1 MTIATDPLASAS
13 VPNDYLTRVYA
24 GVLGKLIGVYL
35 GRPFEQWT
43 HQRIMHELGPIE
55 YYVHE
60 RLGQPLVVTDDDV
73 AGTFT
78 FIRALEDYGISPD
91 LSAADIGRAWL
102 NYIIE
107 DRTILWWGGNG
118 NSTEHTAWLNLKKG
132 LPAPASGSIA
142 TNGATV
148 AEQIGAQIFIDGW
161 AMVAPNQPE
170 LAARLA
176 GRAGSVSHDGES
188 VYAGQLWAAM
198 EAEAFRSADIDHLL
212 DVGLAQ
218 VPADCMIARLI
229 ADIRGWRAANE
240 DWLVTRQLI
249 EDTYGYAKF
258 PGNCHVVPNHAL
270 MVMAVLYA
278 PADFQRAQ
286 MIVNTSG
293 WDTDC
298 NAGNVGCLM
307 GIMLGLDGL
316 DAGADFR
323 GPIADRLLISSAD
336 GGSSINDAVRM
347 AYYLAGLGQR
357 LAGGAAIAAPKEGA
371 RFHFSLPGSRQGF
384 RAREGDGFSTPEIGN
399 VETARSRALF
409 VAYRALAP
417 GQVCAVTTPTFS
429 PPEML
434 NMRTYDL
441 MASPL
446 VYPGQTVR
454 ARVVAS
460 ADSSGAIEVCLRV
473 RVYDEKDQL
482 ADFDGPLTLLPPG
495 GDVILDWLLPEFDG
509 QPIAEIGIAV
519 TSAGPVAGGT
529 ILVDWLRW
537 DGAPDLLLHRPNN
550 GVDNFRN
557 RPVEGSDFWRM
568 AWVNGASLFSK
579 RYPPDFRISQD
590 VGEGI
595 ILHGTREW
603 TDYQVT
609 TDITLHLGEY
619 GGVAV
624 RAQGLRRY
632 YAARLFRSGLFQI
645 VKVRDETA
653 TVLAEA
659 AFPVTL
665 DIAVAMTVTVEG
677 ASIRATADG
686 ATLTAI
692 DADFANGALGLLVFE
707 GALSTQS
714 VRVGPAR

>member
-1 MTIATDPLASAS
+1 MNTQTLPQRAITL
-13 VPNDYLTRVYA
+13 PNDYLTRVYA

-43 HQRIMHELGPIE
+43 HQRIMRDLGPIE

-91 LSAADIGRAWL
+91 LSAEDMGRAWL

-132 LPAPASGSIA
+132 IPAPASGSIA
-142 TNGATV
+142 TNGTTA

-161 AMVAPNQPE
+161 ALVAPCQPE
-170 LAARLA
+170 LAATLA

-188 VYAGQLWAAM
+188 VYAAQLWAAM
-198 EAEAFRSADIDHLL
+198 EAEAFRSADINHLI
-212 DVGLAQ
+212 DVGLSQ
-218 VPADCMIARLI
+218 IPADCLIASLI
-229 ADIRGWRAANE
+229 ADIRRWHAQNP
-240 DWLVTRQLI
+240 DWLTTRQLI
-249 EDTYGYAKF
+249 EDTYGYAQF

-270 MVMAVLYA
+270 MIMAVLYA
-278 PADFQRAQ
+278 PDDFQRAQ
-286 MIVNTSG
+286 MIVNTAG

-307 GIMLGLDGL
+307 GIMLGLEGI

-323 GPIADRLLISSAD
+323 SPIADRLLISSAE

-347 AYYLAGLGQR
+347 AYYITSLGQQ
-357 LAGGAAIAAPKEGA
+357 LAGGAPLEKPKGGA
-371 RFHFSLPGSRQGF
+371 QFHFSLPGSRQGF
-384 RAREGDGFSTPEIGN
+384 RTSEGHGFSVPVIDN
-399 VETARSRALF
+399 VEHGGGRALR
-409 VAYRALAP
+409 VAYKALGP
-417 GQVCAVTTPTFS
+417 GQTCAVTTPTFS

-434 NMRTYDL
+434 KMRTYDL

-454 ARVVAS
+454 ARVS
-460 ADSSGAIEVCLRV
+460 TGADNMGEVEACLRL
-473 RVYDEKDQL
+473 RVYD
-482 ADFDGPLTLLPPG
+482 ADDNLTDVDGPKLRLAAGTDHLLE
-495 GDVILDWLLPEFDG
+495 WRLPEFDG
-509 QPIAEIGIAV
+509 QPIAEIGIAL
-519 TSAGPVAGGT
+519 TAAGPVAHGSVCLDHLSWTGT
-529 ILVDWLRW
+529 PELT
-537 DGAPDLLLHRPNN
+537 LHRPDN
-550 GVDNFRN
+550 GSDSFRN
-557 RPVEGSDFWRM
+557 RPVEGCDFWRM
-568 AWVNGASLFSK
+568 AWVNGASQFSK

-603 TDYQVT
+603 TDYRVET
-609 TDITLHLGEY
+609 EITLHLGSY

-632 YAARLFRSGLFQI
+632 YAARLVRDGLLQI
-645 VKVRDETA
+645 VRMRDETL
-653 TVLAEA
+653 TVLAETP
-659 AFPVTL
+659 FPVTL
-665 DIAVAMTVTVEG
+665 ETAVSMIVTVDG
-677 ASIRATADG
+677 PRISATAG
-686 ATLTAI
+686 GVTLTAE
-692 DADFANGALGLLVFE
+692 DADFANGALGLLVHE
-707 GALSTQS
+707 GALSTSS
-714 VRVGPAR
+714 VHVGPVQ